1 VSRHSRGARDGVSSR
16 GTAVGLAARAGAAL
30 LLAAAALPAPGCG
43 RSARPNIVLLVMDTV
58 RADRFTWGGSPRVVA
73 PRLEALARE
82 GTVYRDVT
90 SPAPWTVPAHASLF
104 TGRYPSAHGTDCGA
118 LRLPEAETTLAE
130 ILRDAGYRTVGYT
143 ANPWLG
149 STYNFQQGFDT
160 WGETWREVAEGSPDT
175 GAGLNNQRIERFLR
189 WYAGNPDARRQPF
202 FLFANYFE
210 AHLPYHPPEP
220 ERGRML
226 RPGAD
231 PARVER
237 LSHLGHP
244 DEMRFIL
251 GRSDLTP
258 DDLALLGDLYDGEVA
273 YVDRRL
279 GEVFDWLRET
289 RLLDDTVVVVAAD
302 HGENLGEHG
311 MLDHKMS
318 VNATLLRVPLVV
330 RYPRAVPA
338 GVRVDTPV
346 QLHDLFPTLVALAG
360 ASVPGGDAVE
370 ATPLPRIAGGRGRE
384 SRQPIV
390 GEFAGPP
397 VDFLRV
403 MAEAFPGADLSRF
416 DRTLVSL
423 RQEGDTLIWGSDGRS
438 SLYRHA
444 DDPGETNDLA
454 VANPDRVRA
463 LTQEVDAWLHRP
475 ARAGSR
481 APAR

>member
-1 VSRHSRGARDGVSSR
+1 M
-16 GTAVGLAARAGAAL
+16 
-30 LLAAAALPAPGCG
+30 
-43 RSARPNIVLLVMDTV
+43 LLVMDTV

-73 PRLEALARE
+73 PRLEALARD
-82 GTVYRDVT
+82 GTVYRAAF

-118 LRLPEAETTLAE
+118 LRLPDAETTLAE

-149 STYNFQQGFDT
+149 ATYNFQQGFDT
-160 WGETWREVAEGSPDT
+160 WGETWREVPEGSPDT

-231 PARVER
+231 AGRVER

-244 DEMRFIL
+244 DEMAFIL

-258 DDLALLGDLYDGEVA
+258 DDLALLSDLYDGEVA

-279 GEVFDWLRET
+279 GEVFDWLAET

-302 HGENLGEHG
+302 HGENLGDHG

-318 VNATLLRVPLVV
+318 VNATLLHVPLVV
-330 RYPRAVPA
+330 RYPRGVEA
-338 GVRVDTPV
+338 GRRIDTPV
-346 QLHDLFPTLVALAG
+346 QLHDLFPTLLTLAG
-360 ASVPGGDAVE
+360 ASPPDGDVVE
-370 ATPLPRIAGGRGRE
+370 ATALPGIAGARGRDPQA
-384 SRQPIV
+384 SII

-397 VDFLRV
+397 VDFLKV

-416 DRTLVSL
+416 DRTLVSY
-423 RQEGDTLIWGSDGRS
+423 RTGGDTLIWGSDGHHA
-438 SLYRHA
+438 LYRNA
-444 DDPGETNDLA
+444 DDPGETRDLA
-454 VANPDRVRA
+454 SADPGRVQAMTRA
-463 LTQEVDAWLHRP
+463 VEAWLRRP
-475 ARAGSR
+475 ARAAGSAAGRR
-481 APAR
+481 APPS